1 MSRKIWMDR
10 TIEAA
15 READIRMPWSR
26 GIPAPQPTQEP
37 LPLRAKG

>member
-26 GIPAPQPTQEP
+26 KPAPQPAPEP
-37 LPLRAKG
+37 LPLRAKA